1 MNIFT
6 TKEGL
11 PMFGKT
17 SSNIEDI
24 ITIRRIEDIVTG
36 GNGPWRN
43 ISQNCRHNSETG
55 KKKILALQLVE
66 KGHISDKLKA
76 PFLLIFT
83 VTHIMFYGNC

>member
-1 MNIFT
+1 
-6 TKEGL
+6 
-11 PMFGKT
+11 MFGKN

-55 KKKILALQLVE
+55 KKKKKI
-66 KGHISDKLKA
+66 KNHCCKKLK
-76 PFLLIFT
+76 
-83 VTHIMFYGNC
+83 V